1 MKILLLIFAVL
12 LVSCETMDTPKC
24 TLGGDLRYKIR
35 NKMIYHNQ
43 IVSDYKLCVRNFPE
57 SSNKQC
63 KEFAERINIA
73 YTDNYPKPLQVSV
86 ENDLKRCGELK

>member
-1 MKILLLIFAVL
+1 MKILLLIFAVF

-35 NKMIYHNQ
+35 NKMIHHNQ

>member
-1 MKILLLIFAVL
+1 MKILIFIYALLLI
-12 LVSCETMDTPKC
+12 SCETIETQPC
-24 TLGGDLRYKIR
+24 TLGGELRSVVKNKI
-35 NKMIYHNQ
+35 IYHNQ

-63 KEFAERINIA
+63 KEFAERINIV
-73 YTDNYPKPLQVSV
+73 YIDNYPKPLQVSV